1 MYTVYSYLFDD
12 AVYNETTKSYLVQPR
27 VLHAPNQDTFL
38 QDALLTMSMNKS
50 GTFTFTIP
58 PDSQQ
63 AEHIAVMRSFLTVYT
78 DKPTFTFLWAGRP
91 ICVETDLYGNRTYT
105 VEGLLSILNDVY
117 FAPYKFAGGYL
128 DEFMNKM
135 LKALK
140 WYKEFEFIIH
150 SNVGGLPQDEP
161 GKTYV
166 FPSYTADPCVKM
178 TVFSEM
184 TEDDISDSLL
194 WVNQYTENGE
204 NGIQNVRRTVT
215 RWWNSYETIM
225 DILQTRVIDYFGGFL
240 EIDAVKSGALQDD
253 FFRLRYLDPEAEEN
267 RLNQTIEIGKNV
279 LEISSTYTAEDFY
292 TAFIPV
298 EIGEDGKET
307 ALENKEDIGAA
318 ATNCFWGYYYSTD
331 KVTWYPGN
339 YVMWRNN
346 HTQANFDRTF
356 PTNLVVNHSL
366 YQKYGMICR
375 KIEFPFEDDATYETK
390 KNTVVDFA
398 MNLKAPQATFTVK
411 AIDLSMV
418 ESGVDCF
425 RVGRQVQVIC
435 DSLGIHEW
443 MTIEEL
449 SISLSDPTSC
459 TVTLNGSL
467 ESISKLVAGR

>member
-1 MYTVYSYLFDD
+1 MYTVDSYLYDD
-12 AVYNETTKSYLVQPR
+12 VTEDAEGNVTLSSRP
-27 VLHAPNQDTFL
+27 LHHLDTDYYIT
-38 QDALLTMSMNKS
+38 DATLEMKMNKA

-58 PDSQQ
+58 VGSKSV
-63 AEHIAVMRSFLTVYT
+63 ENIEILRSFIIVYT
-78 DKPTFTFLWAGRP
+78 NKPKTTFLWAGRP

-117 FAPYKFAGGYL
+117 FAPYKFGGGYL

-140 WYKEFEFIIH
+140 WYKEFGFVIDLK
-150 SNVGGLPQDEP
+150 GGLPQDEP
-161 GKTYV
+161 GETYV
-166 FPSYTADPCVKM
+166 FPDYIPPDCVKLV
-178 TVFSEM
+178 TFPEM

-194 WVNQYTENGE
+194 YVDQYTENGE
-204 NGIQNVRRTVT
+204 NGMQNVRRTVT

-225 DILQTRVIDYFGGFL
+225 NILQTRVIDYFGGFL
-240 EIDAVKSGALQDD
+240 EIDAVKSGALRDD

-318 ATNCFWGYYYSTD
+318 ATNCFWSYYYSTD

-398 MNLKAPQATFTVK
+398 MKLKAPQATFTVK

-449 SISLSDPTSC
+449 SISLNDPTSC

>member
-12 AVYNETTKSYLVQPR
+12 AIYEEATKSYLVQPR

-38 QDALLTMSMNKS
+38 QDAVLTMSMNKS

-63 AEHIAVMRSFLTVYT
+63 AENIAVMRSFITVYT
-78 DKPTFTFLWAGRP
+78 DKPKTTFLWAGRP
-91 ICVETDLYGNRTYT
+91 IRVETDLYGNRTYT
-105 VEGLLSILNDVY
+105 VEGLLSVLNDVY
-117 FAPYKFAGGYL
+117 FAPSKFVDSPL
-128 DEFMNKM
+128 KQFMNKM
-135 LKALK
+135 LKALT
-140 WYKEFEFIIH
+140 WYKGFGF
-150 SNVGGLPQDEP
+150 VVDLKGGLPQDEP
-161 GKTYV
+161 GKKFV
-166 FPSYTADPCVKM
+166 FPDYAPPDCVKLV
-178 TVFSEM
+178 TFPEM
-184 TEDDISDSLL
+184 TDEDISDSLL
-194 WVNQYTENGE
+194 YVDQYTENGE
-204 NGIQNVRRTVT
+204 NGMQKVQRTVT
-215 RWWNSYETIM
+215 RWWENYETVM
-225 DILQTRVIDYFGGFL
+225 NILQTRVIDYFGGFL
-240 EIDAVKSGALQDD
+240 EIEAVKSGDLQDD

-279 LEISSTYTAEDFY
+279 LEVSSTYTAEDFY

-307 ALENKEDIGAA
+307 TLENKEDIGTA
-318 ATNCFWGYYYSTD
+318 ATNCFWSYYYSTD

-346 HTQANFDRTF
+346 HTQADYDRSF
-356 PTNLVVNHSL
+356 PTNLVIHHDL

-375 KIEFPFEDDATYETK
+375 KIEFPFEEDATYETK

-398 MNLKAPQATFTVK
+398 MKLKAPQATFTVK

-425 RVGRQVQVIC
+425 RVGRQIKVLC
-435 DSLGIHEW
+435 PSLGVEEW

-449 SISLSDPTSC
+449 SISLNDPTSC

>member
-27 VLHAPNQDTFL
+27 VLHAPNQDAFL

-50 GTFTFTIP
+50 GTFTFTIS

-63 AEHIAVMRSFLTVYT
+63 AEHIAVMRSFLTIYT
-78 DKPTFTFLWAGRP
+78 DKPKLTFLWAGRP
-91 ICVETDLYGNRTYT
+91 IRVETDLYGNRTYT
-105 VEGLLSILNDVY
+105 VEGLLSVLNDVY
-117 FAPYKFAGGYL
+117 FAPYKFADGCL
-128 DEFMNKM
+128 DEFINKM
-135 LKALK
+135 LKALR
-140 WYKEFEFIIH
+140 WYKEFGFVIDLK
-150 SNVGGLPQDEP
+150 GGLPQDEP
-161 GKTYV
+161 GKIFV
-166 FPSYTADPCVKM
+166 FPDYAPPDCVKLA
-178 TVFSEM
+178 TFPEM
-184 TEDDISDSLL
+184 TDDDISDSLL
-194 WVNQYTENGE
+194 YVYQYTKNGE
-204 NGIQNVRRTVT
+204 DGMQNVKRTVT
-215 RWWNSYETIM
+215 RWWENYETIM
-225 DILQTRVIDYFGGFL
+225 NILQTRVIDYFGGFL

-298 EIGEDGKET
+298 EIGENGSET
-307 ALENKEDIGAA
+307 TLENKEDIGAA
-318 ATNCFWGYYYSTD
+318 ATNCFWTYYYGGSD
-331 KVTWYPGN
+331 GILYPGN

-346 HTQANFDRTF
+346 HTQANFDKTF

-375 KIEFPFEDDATYETK
+375 KIEFQFDDKATYETK

-398 MNLKAPQATFTVK
+398 MKLKAPQAAFTVK

-449 SISLSDPTSC
+449 SISLNDPTSC